1 MFCLRT
7 KRFINDYPGAIAA
20 IVIREANNPKTYH
33 VQHKRVVLSYRRQ
46 INSKLKN
53 KTVSS
58 ADSFVAIRKVKS
70 CARDPERKGQAV
82 LGLVHPA
89 QIVSV
94 KS

>member
-20 IVIREANNPKTYH
+20 IVIREANNPKTHH
-33 VQHKRVVLSYRRQ
+33 VQQRVVLSSRRQ

-58 ADSFVAIRKVKS
+58 ADSFVVMRKVKS
-70 CARDPERKGQAV
+70 CARDLERKGQAV
-82 LGLVHPA
+82 LGVVHPM